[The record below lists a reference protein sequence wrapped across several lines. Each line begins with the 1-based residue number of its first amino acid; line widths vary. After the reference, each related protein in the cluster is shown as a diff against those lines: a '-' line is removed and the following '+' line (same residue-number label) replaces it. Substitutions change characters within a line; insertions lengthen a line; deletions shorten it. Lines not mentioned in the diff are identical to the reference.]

1 MIILSARRCLSFVI
15 VALAIFFIAFSVNAE
30 TRDEQLSRLF
40 IELHDAPSKEA
51 AAQIESR
58 IQSLWVKS
66 KSDTTDLLMQRAAM
80 AIANHDYPVAIEIL
94 DRVITREPDFAEGWN
109 RRATVF
115 FLMEDFNRSI
125 SDIAETLKRE
135 PRHFGA
141 LSGLGFILLLRGDA
155 VHARN
160 TYEKVL
166 AIYPLMESARLAIEK
181 IDREKGETSL

>member
-1 MIILSARRCLSFVI
+1 MASA
-15 VALAIFFIAFSVNAE
+15 N
-30 TRDEQLSRLF
+30 Q
-40 IELHDAPSKEA
+40 
-51 AAQIESR
+51 
-58 IQSLWVKS
+58 
-66 KSDTTDLLMQRAAM
+66 
-80 AIANHDYPVAIEIL
+80 DYPVAIEML

-141 LSGLGFILLLRGDA
+141 LSGLGFILLMRGDTA
-155 VHARN
+155 HARE

-166 AIYPLMESARLAIEK
+166 AIYPLMESARLTIEK
-181 IDREKGETSL
+181 IDKEKGETSL

>member
-1 MIILSARRCLSFVI
+1 MTTLNARRFFCSLFI
-15 VALAIFFIAFSVNAE
+15 GLAFLFLTASLRAE
-30 TRDEQLSRLF
+30 TRDEQLTQLF
-40 IELHDAPSKEA
+40 TALHDARSKEA

-80 AIANHDYPVAIEIL
+80 AIAVQEYPVAIELL
-94 DRVITREPDFAEGWN
+94 DRVIAREPDFAEGWN

-115 FLMEDFNRSI
+115 FLMDDFNRSI
-125 SDIAETLKRE
+125 ADIAETLKRE

-141 LSGLGFILLLRGDA
+141 LSGLGFILLMRGDT
-155 VHARN
+155 VHARE

-181 IDREKGETSL
+181 IDQEKGETSL

>member
-1 MIILSARRCLSFVI
+1 MIFLNARRFCSFVI
-15 VALAIFFIAFSVNAE
+15 ASLAFFLIAFSVNAE
-30 TRDEQLSRLF
+30 TRDEQLARLF
-40 IELHDAPSKEA
+40 TELHDAPSKEA

-58 IQSLWVKS
+58 IQSLWAKS

-80 AIANHDYPVAIEIL
+80 AIALQDYPVAIEML
-94 DRVITREPDFAEGWN
+94 DRVIAREPDFAEGWN

-115 FLMEDFNRSI
+115 FLMEDFNRSM

-141 LSGLGFILLLRGDA
+141 LSGLGFILLLRGDT
-155 VHARN
+155 VHARE

-181 IDREKGETSL
+181 IDQEKGETSL